1 MRFESQL
8 LADSVASVRVWRVW
22 WFLGTQDIKARFR
35 RSFLGPVWILLNM
48 FLFVGGV
55 GVLYGVLIN
64 QPMREFLPYLL
75 TGLAL
80 WGMLVASFTESG
92 WSFVNAEGY
101 IKQFC
106 YPKQIYLLRTLVST
120 SIILAITLTTVAPV
134 QVFSGSFSILGWVLA
149 IPGLVILLLASLA
162 HITLSGY
169 LGVRFRD
176 YPHAA
181 GGILQV
187 AFFVT
192 PVMFPAKM
200 LDERHLSLIYRI
212 NPFYYLITVAREPIL
227 HGVLAAPEAYLWACL
242 YVLAAWVLA
251 ALIANSLDSRIVVLL

>member
-22 WFLGTQDIKARFR
+22 WFLGMQDIKARFR
-35 RSFLGPVWILLNM
+35 RSFFGPVWILLNM
-48 FLFVGGV
+48 FLFVAGV

-64 QPMREFLPYLL
+64 QPMREFLTYLL

-80 WGMLVASFTESG
+80 WGMLVSSFTESG
-92 WSFVNAEGY
+92 WSFINAEGY

-120 SIILAITLTTVAPV
+120 SIILAITLTAVVPV
-134 QVFSGSFSILGWVLA
+134 QVLTGSFSILGWVIA
-149 IPGLVILLLASLA
+149 VPGLVILLLASLA
-162 HITLSGY
+162 HITLSAY

-181 GGILQV
+181 AGILQV

-192 PVMFPAKM
+192 PVMFPTKM
-200 LDERHLSLIYRI
+200 LDGRHLSLIYRV

-227 HGVLAAPEAYLWACL
+227 KGVPAAPEVYLWACL

-251 ALIANSLDSRIVVLL
+251 VLIAKSLDSRIVVLL

>member
-8 LADSVASVRVWRVW
+8 LADSTASVRVWRVW

-35 RSFLGPVWILLNM
+35 RSFLGPVWIFLNM
-48 FLFVGGV
+48 FLFVAGA
-55 GVLYGVLIN
+55 GVLFGVLIN

-75 TGLAL
+75 IGLAL
-80 WGMLVASFTESG
+80 WGMIVSSLTESG

-120 SIILAITLTTVAPV
+120 SIILAISLTTVLPV
-134 QVFSGSFSILGWVLA
+134 LMFFGRFSILGWVLA
-149 IPGLVILLLASLA
+149 VPGLVILLLASLA

-176 YPHAA
+176 YPHAT

-187 AFFVT
+187 VFFVT

-200 LDERHLSLIYRI
+200 LDERHLSLVYRV
-212 NPFYYLITVAREPIL
+212 NPFYYLISIAREPIL

-251 ALIANSLDSRIVVLL
+251 GLIAKSLDSRIVVLL

>member
-8 LADSVASVRVWRVW
+8 LADSVASLRVWRVW

-35 RSFLGPVWILLNM
+35 RSFLGPLWIFLNM
-48 FLFVGGV
+48 FLFVAGV

-64 QPMREFLPYLL
+64 QPMREFLPYLV

-120 SIILAITLTTVAPV
+120 SIILVVTLTA
-134 QVFSGSFSILGWVLA
+134 VFRSW
-149 IPGLVILLLASLA
+149 
-162 HITLSGY
+162 
-169 LGVRFRD
+169 
-176 YPHAA
+176 A
-181 GGILQV
+181 GCS
-187 AFFVT
+187 
-192 PVMFPAKM
+192 PFPASSSCCW
-200 LDERHLSLIYRI
+200 LRWRTSLFPGTSVCAFGI
-212 NPFYYLITVAREPIL
+212 IL
-227 HGVLAAPEAYLWACL
+227 TPRAAFCRWR
-242 YVLAAWVLA
+242 
-251 ALIANSLDSRIVVLL
+251 SL

>member
-1 MRFESQL
+1 
-8 LADSVASVRVWRVW
+8 
-22 WFLGTQDIKARFR
+22 
-35 RSFLGPVWILLNM
+35 M
-48 FLFVGGV
+48 FLFVAGV

-64 QPMREFLPYLL
+64 QPMREFLPYLV

-120 SIILAITLTTVAPV
+120 SIILVVTLTAVIPV
-134 QVFSGSFSILGWVLA
+134 QVFSGSFSLLGWLLA
-149 IPGLVILLLASLA
+149 VPGLVILLLASLA

-200 LDERHLSLIYRI
+200 LDERHLSLIYRV
-212 NPFYYLITVAREPIL
+212 NPFYYLITVAREPII
-227 HGVLAAPEAYLWACL
+227 HGVPAAPEAYLWACL
-242 YVLAAWVLA
+242 YVLAAWILA
-251 ALIANSLDSRIVVLL
+251 ALIANSLDSQIVVLL

>member
-22 WFLGTQDIKARFR
+22 WFLGMQDIKARFR
-35 RSFLGPVWILLNM
+35 RSFFGPVWILLNM
-48 FLFVGGV
+48 FLVVAGV

-80 WGMLVASFTESG
+80 WGMLVSSFTESG
-92 WSFVNAEGY
+92 WSFINAEGY

-120 SIILAITLTTVAPV
+120 SIILAITLTAVVPV
-134 QVFSGSFSILGWVLA
+134 QVLTGSFSILGWVIA
-149 IPGLVILLLASLA
+149 VPGLVILLLASLA
-162 HITLSGY
+162 HITLSAY

-181 GGILQV
+181 AGILQV

-192 PVMFPAKM
+192 PVMFPTKM
-200 LDERHLSLIYRI
+200 LDGRHLSLIYRV

-227 HGVLAAPEAYLWACL
+227 KGVPAAPEVYLWACL

-251 ALIANSLDSRIVVLL
+251 VLIAKSLDSRIVVLL

>member
-22 WFLGTQDIKARFR
+22 WFLGMQDIKARFR
-35 RSFLGPVWILLNM
+35 RSFFGPVWILLNM
-48 FLFVGGV
+48 FLFVAGV

-80 WGMLVASFTESG
+80 WGMLVSSFTESG
-92 WSFVNAEGY
+92 WSFINAEGY

-120 SIILAITLTTVAPV
+120 SIILAITLTAVVPV
-134 QVFSGSFSILGWVLA
+134 QVLTGSFSILGWVIA
-149 IPGLVILLLASLA
+149 VPGLVILLLASLA
-162 HITLSGY
+162 HITLSAY

-181 GGILQV
+181 AGILQV

-192 PVMFPAKM
+192 PVMFPTKM
-200 LDERHLSLIYRI
+200 LDGRHLSLIYRV

-227 HGVLAAPEAYLWACL
+227 KGVPAAPEVYLWACL

-251 ALIANSLDSRIVVLL
+251 VLIAKSLDSRIVVLL